1 MVLKMSLSSLYVPP
15 RTEET
20 MSILLTKNCFLG
32 ARAFAMAPRCES
44 APAVCRHLLNAFS
57 TMKMSVH
64 ITNNSN
70 NIFCDLK
77 NHVCFRE
84 SRPGPTCHR
93 SNEFQVRIPIMSVS
107 SLSFPACW
115 LFLRSNSL

>member
-1 MVLKMSLSSLYVPP
+1 MVLKMSLSSLYVCP

-70 NIFCDLK
+70 NSFCDLK
-77 NHVCFRE
+77 KIMYASGSLDLDPPVAGQMN
-84 SRPGPTCHR
+84 SR
-93 SNEFQVRIPIMSVS
+93 
-107 SLSFPACW
+107 
-115 LFLRSNSL
+115 